1 MKNMKKARSLFIL
14 LLPLVFGL
22 IAVPITLGEAEAMT
36 SQGSG
41 VSNYQITQSVTYQV
55 EIDYQ
60 LTHTADVSS
69 NYYFKVARLNDRGP
83 DNTNTQYTPEYQESE
98 LKSSSIVGVSDT
110 GKSIGEVDD
119 HGNVFDIFQAKL
131 SEGDVI
137 SVNYVYEIVVNEI
150 IFEDTITDDEIGQY
164 DKSSEFFT
172 LYDGPEE
179 YYETTNPSLISFS
192 NSLKEEGDNAV
203 EIAEDIYDGVVDH
216 LNYVIQ
222 VPERG
227 ALWAYQAQ
235 QGDCSEYSD
244 LMITLLRIQDIPAR
258 KVTGILYNNTAG
270 YKPAIGESITFD
282 QAYVRDSS
290 GEATSSVRPFLGH
303 AWMEYYV
310 PNVGWIVSDPTYGE
324 ELDYFNRQ
332 DYLRFAFTVGANLPD
347 ATGKFTRSEYP
358 FLPSPTYET
367 TAEFESDCEYEITV
381 LETNLQANSGGGS
394 SLSDLLKSI
403 PSFDVMAVLLI
414 SMASATVIILL
425 TKRNIKS

>member
-22 IAVPITLGEAEAMT
+22 IAVPITLGDAEAMT
-36 SQGSG
+36 SQASG

-69 NYYFKVARLNDRGP
+69 NYWYKVARLNDRGP
-83 DNTNTQYTPEYQESE
+83 DNPNTQYTPEYQVSE

-110 GKSIGEVDD
+110 GKSIGEIDA
-119 HGNVFDIFQAKL
+119 HGNVFDIFEAEL
-131 SEGDVI
+131 SKGDVI
-137 SVNYVYEIVVNEI
+137 SIDYVYEVKVNEI
-150 IFEDTITDDEIGQY
+150 VFDDTITDDEIGQY
-164 DKSSEFFT
+164 DKSSNIFD
-172 LYDGPEE
+172 LYNGPEP

-192 NSLKEEGDNAV
+192 NSLKEEGDNVV
-203 EIAEDIYDGVVDH
+203 EIAEDVYAGVVEH
-216 LNYVIQ
+216 LDYVIQ
-222 VPERG
+222 GPERG
-227 ALWAYQAQ
+227 ALWAYNNE
-235 QGDCSEYSD
+235 QGDCSEYSN

-282 QAYVRDSS
+282 QSYDIVNDQQTITNNR
-290 GEATSSVRPFLGH
+290 EFLGH

-310 PNVGWIVSDPTYGE
+310 PQIGWISSDPTFGE

-332 DYLRFAFTVGANLPD
+332 DYLRFALTVGANIPD
-347 ATGKFTRSEYP
+347 AVGDVRSEYP
-358 FLPSPTYET
+358 FLPLPRVTVG
-367 TAEFESDCEYEITV
+367 AEFESDCEYEITV

-394 SLSDLLKSI
+394 SLSELLKSI